1 MFNYHIIFTE
11 ICLIDGF
18 ILLFSICFGKIDIYR
33 HERTVFLDNL
43 SHTIFIGKL
52 QAFLIEEKSDLCSR
66 FCFVSVCHLILRTT
80 VTGPMYRCG
89 TLLVRESINMNFICN
104 HKCRIKSKSEMTD
117 HLIIRCFILIFLK
130 KLCGTGKSDLCDIF
144 LYFICCHTNTVIDK
158 LQGFLI
164 RINDN
169 IYSRFVTFREC
180 IISHNFQLSQFG
192 DRIASVGDHLSY
204 KNIMVGI

>member
-33 HERTVFLDNL
+33 HERTVFLNNL

-80 VTGPMYRCG
+80 VTGPMYWCG

-144 LYFICCHTNTVIDK
+144 FYFISSHTKTIIDEFQS
-158 LQGFLI
+158 LLFRVYNNLDLSFIII
-164 RINDN
+164 RK
-169 IYSRFVTFREC
+169 C
-180 IISHNFQLSQFG
+180 IFSHHVQL
-192 DRIASVGDHLSY
+192 L
-204 KNIMVGI
+204 